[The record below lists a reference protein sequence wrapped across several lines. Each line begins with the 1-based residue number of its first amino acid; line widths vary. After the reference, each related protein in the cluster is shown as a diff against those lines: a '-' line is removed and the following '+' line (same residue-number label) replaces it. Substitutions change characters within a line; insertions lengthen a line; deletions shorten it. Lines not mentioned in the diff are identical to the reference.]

1 MNSKDKKNENKDKID
16 SEMKT
21 TVVNSEDVVFD
32 SFNHVFLQREFGLK
46 SYSDEYY
53 YGETKHIGE
62 GGVGLV
68 VQGHDYNLGRDVAIK
83 TLRAEMRIRRE
94 RVDRFIREARATA
107 QIEHPN
113 IVPVHELGVHPDWG
127 IYFTMKKIVG
137 EDLKVVLMNI
147 KSGNPEYV
155 KKYTLS
161 RLLNIFT
168 DVCHGLSYA
177 HSKGLMHRDLK
188 PENIFIGEYGEVLIL
203 DWGLVRE
210 FVKNQDNVDADPKET
225 TIQYNRKRPKLD
237 VDDTKNPLLT
247 MDGTVSGTPY
257 YMSPEQAKGLNR
269 KLDQR
274 SDIFSLGIILYQIL
288 SMNLPF
294 HGNTPIEVLDAVA
307 MGDFIP
313 PRKANKYRRI
323 PKELE
328 AITLKAM
335 EYYVEDRYQTVKE
348 LLDDIYN
355 YLDGYPVSAMK
366 YSYTNRFFKFC
377 LRHRVTSVAICTLL
391 LLSAIFWGGVRL
403 DNYYS
408 YRLLD
413 KRATTLSM
421 EALADYK
428 LAEHLYD
435 QLQVLR
441 SEIIFKQ
448 KTNKEK
454 TLEKQLKNIEIKA
467 ENHSQLAISLY
478 NQIPKSYKNSLS
490 VKLGLINIIR
500 EKINYSLK
508 VKNYNRTKKLLER
521 LELWIANEKI
531 NLNANAKNS
540 LALLRKVIKGDGSL
554 QVFADKEGVFLDVIS
569 FHQGIDGVLYPT
581 LYLEK
586 QSIPLTINLLPKGEY
601 LLIVK
606 YQGKEK
612 EHYSFKI
619 EHDEH
624 EIINLKIPNDA
635 LKDMVYI
642 PAGKFYYG
650 GVFSKNLRLKEIFQ
664 KEFYIK
670 KYEVTFKEYLKFYQ
684 SLKDQ
689 DLKLKYMPMVR
700 IDRNLFKF
708 LPAFDKNKIRQPF
721 IKPDLPVVGITHEA
735 ADAYCKWIGKK
746 MGRDCRLPTAM
757 EWEKA
762 ARGGDGRECVWGN
775 KAIADYAFCYEN
787 KLARKKYGYWAPPG
801 SFAKDVSVY
810 GVYDLAGN
818 VREWT
823 SSLFAKDS
831 PFYQIKGGSAST
843 SLYFMYS
850 AFSSDTPVVPS
861 DVGFRFVYSS
871 IDTDNNTKE

>member
-1 MNSKDKKNENKDKID
+1 MNSKDKKNENKDKIN

-21 TVVNSEDVVFD
+21 SVVHSEDVIFD
-32 SFNHVFLQREFGLK
+32 SFNHLFLQREFGLK
-46 SYSDEYY
+46 SYSDEFY

-83 TLRAEMRIRRE
+83 TLRAEMRIRRD

-147 KSGNPEYV
+147 KSDNSEYV

-210 FVKNQDNVDADPKET
+210 FNKNQDNVDVDPKAT
-225 TIQYNRKRPKLD
+225 TIEYSHDRPKLD

-288 SMNLPF
+288 SLKLPF
-294 HGNTPIEVLDAVA
+294 HGNNALEVLDAVA
-307 MGDFIP
+307 MGVFTP
-313 PRKANKYRRI
+313 PRKANKNRKI

-335 EYYVEDRYQTVKE
+335 AYYVEDRYQTVKE
-348 LLDDIYN
+348 LLNDIYN

-366 YSYTNRFFKFC
+366 YSYTNRFWKFC
-377 LRHRVTSVAICTLL
+377 LRHRVISAAICTLL
-391 LLSAIFWGGVRL
+391 LFSVIFWGGVRL

-408 YRLLD
+408 YKLLN
-413 KRATTLSM
+413 KRASDLAM
-421 EALADYK
+421 KALVNYK
-428 LAEHLYD
+428 AAEHVYD
-435 QLQVLR
+435 KLQKLR
-441 SEIIFKQ
+441 SKIIFKQ
-448 KTNKEK
+448 KTAKEK
-454 TLEKQLKNIEIKA
+454 TLEKQLRNIEIKA
-467 ENHSQLAISLY
+467 ENNSQLAISLY
-478 NQIPKSYKNSLS
+478 NQIPKVYKNSPT
-490 VKLGLINIIR
+490 VKSGLINIIH

-531 NLNANAKNS
+531 NLNANAKNT
-540 LALLRKVIKGDGSL
+540 LALLHKVIRGDGSL
-554 QVFADKEGVFLDVIS
+554 QVFADKKDILVNVIS
-569 FHQGIDGVLYPT
+569 FHQGMNDVLLPK

-586 QSIPLTINLLPKGEY
+586 QSLPLTISTLPKGEY
-601 LLIVK
+601 LLIAK
-606 YQGKEK
+606 YHGKDK

-624 EIINLKIPNDA
+624 EIVNLKIPSDDF
-635 LKDMVYI
+635 KDMVYI
-642 PAGKFYYG
+642 PSGKFYYG

-670 KYEVTFKEYLKFYQ
+670 KYEVTFKEYLAFYK
-684 SLKDQ
+684 SLKE

-700 IDRNLFKF
+700 IDRNVFKF
-708 LPAFDKNKIRQPF
+708 LPAFDKNKIIQPF
-721 IKPDLPVVGITHEA
+721 IKPDLPVVGISHEA
-735 ADAYCKWIGKK
+735 AEAYCKWIGKK

-775 KAIADYAFCYEN
+775 KTIADYAFCYEN
-787 KLARKKYGYWAPPG
+787 KLAHKKYGYWASPG
-801 SFAKDVSVY
+801 SFPKDVSVY

-831 PFYQIKGGSAST
+831 PFYQIKGGSTST

-871 IDTDNNTKE
+871 IDNTKESN